1 MISNL
6 LDRMKLP
13 FRKNKEFLSALYDIL
28 GFYPHDIEIYRIA
41 FSHKSLAYK
50 REAANT
56 KDRRGKD
63 RKPRSENTSKPLNN
77 ERLEYLGDAV
87 LETVVSDILFRHYPN
102 KREGFLTATR
112 SKIVQREALNRL
124 ANEMGLER
132 LIQAAQGTR
141 MDHTNIGGNAFEAL
155 MGAIYLDRGFRHCH
169 WFIANRVV
177 GHFVDLDSVA
187 QKEVNFKSKL
197 LEWSQK
203 NRVHISFKDF
213 ANEGDTKG
221 FESTVN
227 IEGIVVG
234 RGAGRSKKESQQ
246 EASKEA
252 LTRMRRDAK
261 LYDSLFRAKEKRTAM
276 EAEES
281 FALPKIDEIEDHL
294 QKGKKGG
301 KGNTQSPVLE
311 EKNQKGKATPSPQS
325 LSDAAYDTA
334 YDAEATYEV
343 IDQPVDEPVRTAEDY
358 EAIGLP
364 APPSENDLEVEEVKP
379 TKRKSHTP
387 RTVNDAVK
395 GFKRNERTERPE
407 EVKAAQQA
415 ERMAAK
421 ANKKKEK
428 AKNTPA
434 TQPADAEKAQP
445 KPEKTALA
453 PKEEA
458 QTKVT
463 ETKTQADTSP
473 LKQTETIS
481 TTSQEQAERTA
492 EKQTDV
498 QPTGRTLE
506 RAKETSAE
514 AVATAA
520 PIETD
525 TLAAT
530 ALEVEPTETA
540 HTVEVTET
548 METTEVTEQA
558 EMVEIAQTADVMEEV
573 DFTEA
578 QPVADPQQVV
588 SLDTVEVLP
597 QPETLAENLTE
608 TDCSIPAES
617 VENTAIGQA
626 EEAVEETVEKT
637 AIEPTNTIEQTGTKQ
652 AVVAEAIVIESVS
665 EEVTSTEAAIQ
676 QEAKLLQEEITNDFI
691 ITVDIQDAQPET
703 ASQSTTEGENRKVSK
718 RSKRKATPTP
728 ATKTEELTEV
738 ATAEQPNEPEAVSDF
753 TEVALET
760 DEQKDHTEPMPA
772 ALSET
777 EPRPMLRHLS
787 MDDFVFG
794 MEQPEQPV
802 LDDLNEEEDKPVR
815 KSRSSQRRKKRKPA
829 QASNPTTEVQNQANA
844 PQQTL
849 QTEWDE
855 AMPTVTTD
863 DAPTD
868 ESAPNKKPRR
878 KRRRR
883 PNKKKEE

>member
-1 MISNL
+1 
-6 LDRMKLP
+6 MKLP

-294 QKGKKGG
+294 QRGKKGG
-301 KGNTQSPVLE
+301 KGNAQSPVLE

-334 YDAEATYEV
+334 YDADATYEV

-445 KPEKTALA
+445 KPEKTASA

-463 ETKTQADTSP
+463 ETKPQAETSP
-473 LKQTETIS
+473 LKQTETIP
-481 TTSQEQAERTA
+481 TTSQEQAEKTA
-492 EKQTDV
+492 EKQTDA

-506 RAKETSAE
+506 RAEETSAE
-514 AVATAA
+514 AVTIAA
-520 PIETD
+520 PIETE
-525 TLAAT
+525 TLATT
-530 ALEVEPTETA
+530 ALEVEPTERA

-548 METTEVTEQA
+548 METTEVTELA
-558 EMVEIAQTADVMEEV
+558 ETVATAQTADVMEEV

-578 QPVADPQQVV
+578 QPVADLQQVV

-608 TDCSIPAES
+608 TDCSVPAES
-617 VENTAIGQA
+617 VENTAIVQA
-626 EEAVEETVEKT
+626 EEVVEE
-637 AIEPTNTIEQTGTKQ
+637 

-665 EEVTSTEAAIQ
+665 EEIISTEAAIQ
-676 QEAKLLQEEITNDFI
+676 QEAKPLQEEITDDFI

-703 ASQSTTEGENRKVSK
+703 ASQSTADGENRKVSK

-760 DEQKDHTEPMPA
+760 NEQKDHTEPMPA

-802 LDDLNEEEDKPVR
+802 LDDLDEEVDRPVR

-829 QASNPTTEVQNQANA
+829 QSSNPTTEVQNQADA